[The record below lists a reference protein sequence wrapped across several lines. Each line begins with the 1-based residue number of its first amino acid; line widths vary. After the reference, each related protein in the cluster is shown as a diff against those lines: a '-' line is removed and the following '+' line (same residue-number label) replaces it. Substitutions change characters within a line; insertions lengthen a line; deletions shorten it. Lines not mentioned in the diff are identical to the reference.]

1 VDYRLGK
8 ITTIYNI
15 IIIVSRPNAVQKIL
29 GDYGAHNYLYITKIE
44 KLFHCEL
51 SFIYTL
57 TTVQLAL
64 EYNI

>member
-1 VDYRLGK
+1 M
-8 ITTIYNI
+8 
-15 IIIVSRPNAVQKIL
+15 SRPNAVQKIL
-29 GDYGAHNYLYITKIE
+29 GGYLATGLTTTFILKIK